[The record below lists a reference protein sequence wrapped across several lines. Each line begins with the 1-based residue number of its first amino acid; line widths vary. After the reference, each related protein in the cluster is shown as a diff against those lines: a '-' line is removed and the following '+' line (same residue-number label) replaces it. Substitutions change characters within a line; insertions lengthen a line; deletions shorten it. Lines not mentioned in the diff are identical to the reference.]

1 MTPAAATMRS
11 RIDIEAPFKTRVKQA
26 VADPQLADTL
36 TRATLHLKEQKRLSL
51 EELEAQRL
59 RDQMRQMKAHTLR
72 NLPDLLEQFERNV
85 VMNGGQ
91 VHWAEDADE
100 ANRIIGEL
108 AERHDVRKV
117 VKSKSMA
124 TEEIHLNHHLEA
136 KGITCVET
144 DLGEYIIQLAA
155 EIPSHI
161 VAPVIHKRIDEI
173 SDLFADKL
181 SMPRTLDPQALCARA
196 RVELRQEF
204 LSADMGISGC
214 NFAIADT
221 GTVCIVTNEGNGRM
235 VSTLPRVYVA
245 VMGIEKLVPTPQDA
259 FLQYQ
264 SLTRSATGQR
274 VTVYLSMTSG
284 PRRLED
290 VDGPEEFHVVLMDN
304 GRSRML
310 ADGYGESLMC
320 IRCGA
325 CLNVCPVYRQISG
338 HGYGNTYSGPIGAV
352 ISPLLSEEMALNKDL
367 PYASTLCGACRD
379 ACPVQIDLPK
389 MLLNLRHDLVS
400 DRSMPGA
407 ERRAMQGFAGVASRP
422 AAYQGAARVA
432 RTGTRLLS
440 GFGNRNLRR
449 LPPPLHHWTRHRD
462 FPPMAKQSFREWW
475 TKRSGTRGPA

>member
-1 MTPAAATMRS
+1 MRS

-26 VADPQLADTL
+26 VANPTLADTL

-72 NLPDLLEQFERNV
+72 NLPELLERFEHNV
-85 VMNGGQ
+85 VMNGGH

-108 AERHDVRKV
+108 ADRHHVRKV

-124 TEEIHLNHHLEA
+124 TEEIHLNHHLEE

-144 DLGEYIIQLAA
+144 DLGEYIIQLAE

-284 PRRLED
+284 PRRPDD

-352 ISPLLSEEMALNKDL
+352 ISPLLSEEMARNKDL

-400 DRSMPGA
+400 GGNMPGA

-422 AAYQGAARVA
+422 ATYRGAARVG
-432 RTGTRLLS
+432 RIGTRLLS
-440 GFGNRNLRR
+440 GFGDRTLRR

-462 FPPMAKQSFREWW
+462 FPPLAKQSFREWW
-475 TKRSGTRGPA
+475 AKRPAARGDAE

>member
-1 MTPAAATMRS
+1 MRS

-26 VADPQLADTL
+26 VANPTLADTL

-72 NLPDLLEQFERNV
+72 NLPELLERFEHNV
-85 VMNGGQ
+85 VMNGGH

-108 AERHDVRKV
+108 ADRHHVRKV

-124 TEEIHLNHHLEA
+124 TEEIHLNHHLEE

-144 DLGEYIIQLAA
+144 DLGEYIIQLAE

-284 PRRLED
+284 PRRPDD

-352 ISPLLSEEMALNKDL
+352 ISPLLSEEMARNKDL

-400 DRSMPGA
+400 GGNMPGV

-422 AAYQGAARVA
+422 ATYRGAARA
-432 RTGTRLLS
+432 GRIGTRLLS
-440 GFGNRNLRR
+440 GFGDRTLRR

-462 FPPMAKQSFREWW
+462 FPPLAKQSFREWW
-475 TKRSGTRGPA
+475 AKRPAARGDAE

>member
-1 MTPAAATMRS
+1 MRTP
-11 RIDIEAPFKTRVKQA
+11 IDIEAPFKTRVKQA
-26 VADPQLADTL
+26 VSDPTLADTL
-36 TRATLHLKEQKRLSL
+36 TRATLHLKEQKRVSL

-72 NLPDLLEQFERNV
+72 NLPELLEQFERNV
-85 VMNGGQ
+85 AMNGGQ
-91 VHWAEDADE
+91 VHWAEDAED

-108 AERHDVRKV
+108 AEQHDVRKV

-144 DLGEYIIQLAA
+144 DLGEYIIQLAE

-214 NFAIADT
+214 NFAIAET

-235 VSTLPRVYVA
+235 VSTLPRIYVA

-284 PRRLED
+284 PRRQDD

-338 HGYGNTYSGPIGAV
+338 HSYGNTYSGPIGAV
-352 ISPLLSEEMALNKDL
+352 ISPLLSEEMALNKEL

-400 DRSMPGA
+400 GRNMPGV
-407 ERRAMQGFAGVASRP
+407 ERRAMQGFTGVASNP
-422 AAYQGAARVA
+422 AAYRGAARMA
-432 RTGTRLLS
+432 RTGTRLLA

-462 FPPMAKQSFREWW
+462 FPPMAKESFREWW
-475 TKRSGTRGPA
+475 AKRPGTREGSE

>member
-1 MTPAAATMRS
+1 MKPATTMRTP
-11 RIDIEAPFKTRVKQA
+11 IDIEAPFKTRVKQA
-26 VADPQLADTL
+26 VSDPTLADTL
-36 TRATLHLKEQKRLSL
+36 TRATLHLKEQKRVSL

-59 RDQMRQMKAHTLR
+59 RDQMRRMKAHTLR
-72 NLPDLLEQFERNV
+72 NLPELLEQFERNV
-85 VMNGGQ
+85 TMNGGQ
-91 VHWAEDADE
+91 VHWAEDAED

-124 TEEIHLNHHLEA
+124 TEEIHLNHHLEEQ
-136 KGITCVET
+136 GITCVET
-144 DLGEYIIQLAA
+144 DLGEYIIQLAE

-214 NFAIADT
+214 NFAIAET

-235 VSTLPRVYVA
+235 VSTLPRIYVA

-284 PRRLED
+284 PRRPDD

-310 ADGYGESLMC
+310 AEGYGESLMC

-338 HGYGNTYSGPIGAV
+338 HSYGNTYSGPIGAV
-352 ISPLLSEEMALNKDL
+352 ISPLLSEEMALNKEL

-400 DRSMPGA
+400 GRNMPGV
-407 ERRAMQGFAGVASRP
+407 ERKAMQGFAGVASKP
-422 AAYQGAARVA
+422 AAYRGAARMA

-462 FPPMAKQSFREWW
+462 FPPMAKESFREWW
-475 TKRSGTRGPA
+475 AKRPGTRETPE